1 MNINQIHYDFRE
13 EKKQSNWKVEGVVV
27 VVVGLVAVVEVVEV
41 VIVEHSGMN
50 YSNAF
55 MNVKNHH
62 IYYYSGPTHR
72 DGRIS
77 CGESCCLGLL
87 GCLGGMAGLLDFA
100 TLIWVRLQFSYFLY
114 FN

>member
-1 MNINQIHYDFRE
+1 MFTKHC
-13 EKKQSNWKVEGVVV
+13 
-27 VVVGLVAVVEVVEV
+27 LVAVVEVVV
-41 VIVEHSGMN
+41 VVVVGHSGMN
-50 YSNAF
+50 YSITLL
-55 MNVKNHH
+55 NVTNHH
-62 IYYYSGPTHR
+62 ICYYSGPTHR

-100 TLIWVRLQFSYFLY
+100 TLIWVRYEFSYFLY